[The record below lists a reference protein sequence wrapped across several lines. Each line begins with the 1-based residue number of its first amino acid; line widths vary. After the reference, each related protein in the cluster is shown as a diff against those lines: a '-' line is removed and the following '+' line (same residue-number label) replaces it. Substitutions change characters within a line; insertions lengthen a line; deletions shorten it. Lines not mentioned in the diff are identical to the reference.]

1 MTEERCFGRGG
12 APDAEPRG
20 GAPDAERHGAFVLHD
35 ASCCCDLRLL
45 LSTPLYA
52 DGTLF
57 FYALKCLSLH
67 LDQSAH
73 I

>member
-35 ASCCCDLRLL
+35 ASCCDLRLL
-45 LSTPLYA
+45 LSAAYA
-52 DGTLF
+52 DGSLN
-57 FYALKCLSLH
+57 FYT
-67 LDQSAH
+67 
-73 I
+73 